1 MQPGKFITDVQ
12 RKEQRFRIK
21 SLLASGK
28 HYQIALAEDT
38 RLEDKLVCVKTIEY
52 DGKYI
57 ADEAYILG
65 RRKALWQEMQFL
77 TLETHLLPEPFD
89 WIQSDESAIG
99 RSPEPVL
106 VYEYQHGE
114 TLQELISTKHPDGL
128 APKRAL
134 RIFKELVRFAGTLH
148 EQKHVFRDF
157 DPRHIIIGFDD
168 IIHVVGCG
176 NAVERGEEMN
186 VYKMNT
192 NPRYTAPEIRREL
205 SGKVVRPACDFYS
218 LGCLLS
224 YMLTGYEPTPV
235 AEAPLQPMAYK
246 RLKSDEFPDGLR
258 LLIARCLQPLAQK
271 RFSSAKK
278 LLPFC
283 APSSVPDAQTEGF
296 GLMDLPAPWSGPGAS
311 TPSDVKPLS
320 PGPLVITKSPQ
331 PQAQPQAAP
340 QEAPQDAMVPK
351 PSKELKAKSSNVGL
365 WVGVGLVGM
374 LVLIVII
381 GLVGAVVM
389 GIMG

>member
-1 MQPGKFITDVQ
+1 
-12 RKEQRFRIK
+12 
-21 SLLASGK
+21 
-28 HYQIALAEDT
+28 
-38 RLEDKLVCVKTIEY
+38 
-52 DGKYI
+52 
-57 ADEAYILG
+57 
-65 RRKALWQEMQFL
+65 
-77 TLETHLLPEPFD
+77 
-89 WIQSDESAIG
+89 
-99 RSPEPVL
+99 VL

-114 TLQELISTKHPDGL
+114 TLQELISTKHPEGL

-148 EQKHVFRDF
+148 AQKYVFRDF

-176 NAVERGEEMN
+176 NAVERGKEMN
-186 VYKMNT
+186 VYKMST

-235 AEAPLQPMAYK
+235 AEAPLQSMAYK

-283 APSSVPDAQTEGF
+283 TPSSVPDAQTEGF
-296 GLMDLPAPWSGPGAS
+296 GLMDLPAPWSGPGANTS
-311 TPSDVKPLS
+311 SDVKPLS
-320 PGPLVITKSPQ
+320 PGPLVITTNPQ
-331 PQAQPQAAP
+331 PQVQSQAQPQAP
-340 QEAPQDAMVPK
+340 SQDAMVPK
-351 PSKELKAKSSNVGL
+351 PSKELEPKSSNVGL

-374 LVLIVII
+374 LVLIVLI
-381 GLVGAVVM
+381 GLAGAIVM

>member
-1 MQPGKFITDVQ
+1 MQPGTFITDVQ
-12 RKEQRFRIK
+12 RNEQRFRIK

-52 DGKYI
+52 DAKYVS
-57 ADEAYILG
+57 DEAYVLG

-89 WIQSDESAIG
+89 WIQSGESAIG
-99 RSPEPVL
+99 RAPEPVL
-106 VYEYQHGE
+106 VYEYQHGQ
-114 TLQELISTKHPDGL
+114 TLYEMISTKHPDGL

-134 RIFKELVRFAGTLH
+134 RIFKELVRFAGSLH
-148 EQKHVFRDF
+148 GQKYVFRDF
-157 DPRHIIIGFDD
+157 DPRHVIIGFDD

-176 NAVERGEEMN
+176 NAVERGQEMN

-224 YMLTGYEPTPV
+224 YMLTGFEPTPV
-235 AEAPLQPMAYK
+235 AEAPLQSMAYK
-246 RLKSDEFPDGLR
+246 RLKSDELPDGLR

-283 APSSVPDAQTEGF
+283 SPSSVPTAQTEGF
-296 GLMDLPAPWSGPGAS
+296 GLMDIPAPWSGPGAGA
-311 TPSDVKPLS
+311 PSDVRPIS
-320 PGPLVITKSPQ
+320 PGPLVIKPEQ
-331 PQAQPQAAP
+331 QGQRPHAP
-340 QEAPQDAMVPK
+340 KDAMVPA
-351 PSKELKAKSSNVGL
+351 PSKELEPKRSNTAL
-365 WVGVGLVGM
+365 WVGAGLIGM
-374 LVLIVII
+374 LLLVILIGIGVAIAMGVLN
-381 GLVGAVVM
+381 
-389 GIMG
+389 